1 MSSKKSD
8 IQQEESKQQE
18 NSNGKGTGNASQNK
32 PAANSELFDTALQF
46 CKTHTYQVISTVACV
61 VLLIVLIASLQGR
74 SGTGGQTDTE
84 VSPTEAWGEQ
94 DEEYQRDA
102 YPEINELM
110 GNYYEAYAAGDTETL
125 ATLADP
131 ISDSEK
137 SYISVF
143 SQYVEEY
150 RNLACYTKTGLDN
163 GSYVVSA
170 YTEVKLKDVDTV
182 APGLERFYLKKNES
196 GTLIIDNVYGQFNT
210 KAKEYD
216 KDEKVESFLE
226 EFGHQADVVKLLG
239 EVQEKYEEAL
249 AADEYLKTMVET
261 TVPDAMTVWASER
274 ATAAK
279 KAEEDKKAAEEAA
292 KKAAEEEAA
301 KKAEE
306 EKKAAELAA
315 AVTVYATDK
324 VNVRAKAGETEEI
337 IGQLEKGSQTT
348 RLEEKDGWSR
358 IDYMNGKQGYVKSD
372 YLSTDKPADQEPAE
386 DGQEQAAST
395 AAASGEVVELKDSVN
410 IRKSMSTDSD
420 KVATA
425 YPGEKVTVIESY
437 AEGWTK
443 VTYNGVAGYIKTELL
458 Q

>member
-1 MSSKKSD
+1 MGNQKSD
-8 IQQEESKQQE
+8 IKKNEESNRQE
-18 NSNGKGTGNASQNK
+18 KTDVKGAGSHSAASG
-32 PAANSELFDTALQF
+32 EFLDRALQF
-46 CKTHTYQVISTVACV
+46 CKTHTYQVISTAACV

-74 SGTGGQTDTE
+74 SGAGGQTDTE
-84 VSPTEAWGEQ
+84 ISPTEALAGL

-110 GNYYEAYAAGDTETL
+110 AKYYEAYAAGDTETL

-131 ISDSEK
+131 LSDSEK

-150 RNLACYTKTGLDN
+150 RNLACYTKSGLED

-196 GTLIIDNVYGQFNT
+196 GALVIDNVYGQFNT
-210 KAKEYD
+210 KSKEYD
-216 KDEKVESFLE
+216 KDAEVESFLE
-226 EFGHQADVVKLLG
+226 EFGNQADVVKLLG

-249 AADEYLKTMVET
+249 AADENLKTMVET
-261 TVPDAMTVWASER
+261 TVPDAMTVWASDR

-279 KAEEDKKAAEEAA
+279 KAEEEKKAAEEAA

-315 AVTVYATDK
+315 AVAVYATDK
-324 VNVRAKAGETEEI
+324 VNVRAKAGETEEV
-337 IGQLEKGSQTT
+337 IGKLERGAQTT
-348 RLEEKDGWSR
+348 RLEDKDGWSR
-358 IDYMNGKQGYVKSD
+358 IDYSNGQQGYVKSEF
-372 YLSTDKPADQEPAE
+372 LSTEKPADQAPEEGGEEPASSA
-386 DGQEQAAST
+386 QT
-395 AAASGEVVELKDSVN
+395 ASGDVVELKDSVN

-420 KVATA
+420 KIATA
-425 YPGEKVTVIESY
+425 FPGEKVTVIESY

-443 VTYNGVAGYIKTELL
+443 VTYGDKTGYVKTELL